1 MRKAINSWIEY
12 VNALQ
17 SVRRATAALRMRE
30 ERVAFSTWHE
40 HVCSEGERDA
50 ALRRAVSSMLQ
61 SSVRASLN
69 TWTSYAEEHAQ
80 ASRVLAGA
88 LSSLQPEGRAMR
100 SAFIT
105 WRELFS
111 VLVSIRR
118 STSSVLQ
125 LVERVAFS
133 LWQHYSRFTTHRQS
147 LMHAAIGAMQY
158 NPFKAAW
165 STWQEYNTF
174 YGTVRCLVLQ
184 GLIISNE
191 AQLRKA
197 FLFWAST
204 ARSGRAAWLARVMP
218 RWNTGV
224 FVTLKGAGD
233 CLTIHEASNTLI
245 AAGCG
250 GVVPVWSLSDGSMKW
265 TLKHSSNEVRC
276 VATNG
281 TRVAT
286 GGLGGKICLHSLRTG
301 MMLKTFQGSSATVH
315 ALAMMGDAM
324 VSAGTD
330 RHVRVWSV
338 SGKKDVTLLK
348 EEHTD
353 SVLGV
358 ALGSKIIASASVDKS
373 AKLWPFD
380 WRLFP
385 DSKQDWRAPIGGSMK
400 TLQHEAA
407 VYSVSVTDFEVACGC
422 FDGRVYLW
430 SLSTY
435 VRTRTFYHGSA
446 KVCSVRLLCDRLVA
460 SGASGKVKVWN
471 TSAKAVDDAE
481 GPFMGTLNHGGAVVG
496 VAISAQGSMA
506 SVGLQSGG
514 LRVWRLLPDDDD
526 DGSEDGLKTDPGS
539 APRSV
544 GPKVNPSPEEPAWLR
559 EASAALGSPARS
571 FASIR
576 SSPRATGSSPATGSP
591 RFASSRHSRSVSPA
605 VQSPGTLVSPRTR
618 SVSPS
623 SRRGSES
630 LLFSP

>member
-1 MRKAINSWIEY
+1 
-12 VNALQ
+12 
-17 SVRRATAALRMRE
+17 
-30 ERVAFSTWHE
+30 
-40 HVCSEGERDA
+40 
-50 ALRRAVSSMLQ
+50 
-61 SSVRASLN
+61 
-69 TWTSYAEEHAQ
+69 
-80 ASRVLAGA
+80 
-88 LSSLQPEGRAMR
+88 MR
-100 SAFIT
+100 SAFIA
-105 WRELFS
+105 WREHFL

-118 STSSVLQ
+118 RTSSVLHG
-125 LVERVAFS
+125 VERAAFF
-133 LWQHYSRFTTHRQS
+133 LWLHNSRFTTYRQS
-147 LMHAAIGAMQY
+147 LMHSAIGAMLF
-158 NPFKAAW
+158 NPFKGAW

-174 YGTVRCLVLQ
+174 SGAVRRLVLQ
-184 GLIISNE
+184 GLMISNE

-197 FLFWAST
+197 ILFWATT
-204 ARSGRAAWLARVMP
+204 ASSGRAAWLARVTP

-265 TLKHSSNEVRC
+265 TLKHSTNEVRC

-286 GGLGGKICLHSLRTG
+286 GGSGGKICLHSLRTG
-301 MMLKTFQGSSATVH
+301 MMLKSFQGSSSTVH

-380 WRLFP
+380 WRRFP

-471 TSAKAVDDAE
+471 TSAKAVDDVE

-539 APRSV
+539 APKSV
-544 GPKVNPSPEEPAWLR
+544 GPKVNLSPEEPAWLR

-571 FASIR
+571 IASIR

-618 SVSPS
+618 SVSPN